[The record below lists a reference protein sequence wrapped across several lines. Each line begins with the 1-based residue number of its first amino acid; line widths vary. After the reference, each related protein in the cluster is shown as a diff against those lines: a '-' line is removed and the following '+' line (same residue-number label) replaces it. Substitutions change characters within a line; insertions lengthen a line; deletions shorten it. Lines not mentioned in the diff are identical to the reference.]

1 MSKKI
6 FENTKLAFELKSNS
20 SLRKSLFLFNIIKYP
35 LIVKLGS
42 FLTRLFL
49 KLKLPVTPII
59 KNLLFDQF
67 CVGLNEKESMV
78 TVKKLSKFNLKSILH
93 YHVEGYESEK
103 SFDECLENTIN
114 TIKSS
119 SKTDNVP
126 FTVFKP
132 TGLGSLG
139 LFYKMAQGQILDE
152 NDKNQLGRV
161 EKRFDLCFQTCK
173 KYGVKILIDSEESWI
188 QPGVDSLVE
197 KFMIKYNKEH
207 SLIYNTV
214 QMYLKNKI
222 KYLEHLLICSKKK
235 LFVPGVKI
243 VRGAYME
250 KERSRAQKFG
260 YDDPICENKFET
272 DKNFNDALKFLV
284 KNLKYFNIVVGSHNE
299 ESSYLL
305 MDLMKRNKI
314 KNNNKNIW
322 FAQLYGMSD
331 QISFNIASLGYN
343 VCKLLPYGPVE
354 EVIPYLIR
362 RAEENSS
369 VRGQSTRELDL
380 IKKEFE
386 RRRINSQSLLH

>member
-1 MSKKI
+1 MSKRL
-6 FENTKLAFELKSNS
+6 FDNTKLAFELKSNN

-35 LIVKLGS
+35 LIVKLSS
-42 FLTRLFL
+42 FLMRLFL

-59 KNLLFDQF
+59 KSLLFDQF
-67 CVGLNEKESMV
+67 CVGLNEKESMM

-103 SFDECLENTIN
+103 SFDDCLAN
-114 TIKSS
+114 TIKTIKSA
-119 SKTDNVP
+119 SKTNNVP

-132 TGLGSLG
+132 TGLGSLK
-139 LFYKMAQGQILDE
+139 LFHKIAQGSILNE
-152 NDKNQLGRV
+152 NEKSQLERID
-161 EKRFDLCFQTCK
+161 KRFDSCFQTCK
-173 KYGVKILIDSEESWI
+173 KYCVKILIDSEESWI
-188 QPGVDSLVE
+188 QPGVDLLVE
-197 KFMIKYNKEH
+197 KYMIKYNKEEA
-207 SLIYNTV
+207 LIYNTA

-222 KYLEHLLICSKKK
+222 KYLDHLLRLSKKK
-235 LFVPGVKI
+235 SFVPGVKI

-250 KERSRAQKFG
+250 KERLRAKKLG
-260 YDDPICENKFET
+260 YEDPICKNKTET
-272 DKNFNDALKFLV
+272 DENFNNALRFLV
-284 KNLKYFNIVVGSHNE
+284 KNLKSFNFMVGSHNE

-305 MDLMKRNKI
+305 MELMKRNKI
-314 KNNNKNIW
+314 KTSNKHIW

-369 VRGQSTRELDL
+369 VRGQSSRELDL
-380 IKKEFE
+380 IKKEFK
-386 RRRINSQSLLH
+386 RRRINS

>member
-1 MSKKI
+1 MSKRL
-6 FENTKLAFELKSNS
+6 FDNTKLAFELKSNN

-35 LIVKLGS
+35 LIVKLSS
-42 FLTRLFL
+42 FLMRLFL

-59 KNLLFDQF
+59 KSLLFDQF
-67 CVGLNEKESMV
+67 CVGLNEKESII

-103 SFDECLENTIN
+103 SFDDCLAN
-114 TIKSS
+114 TIKTIKSA
-119 SKTDNVP
+119 SKTNNVP

-132 TGLGSLG
+132 TGLGSLK
-139 LFYKMAQGQILDE
+139 LFHKIAQGSILNE
-152 NDKNQLGRV
+152 NEKSQLERID
-161 EKRFDLCFQTCK
+161 KRFDSCFQTCK
-173 KYGVKILIDSEESWI
+173 KYCVKILIDSEESWI
-188 QPGVDSLVE
+188 QPGVDLLVE
-197 KFMIKYNKEH
+197 KYMIKYNKEEA
-207 SLIYNTV
+207 LIYNTA

-222 KYLEHLLICSKKK
+222 KYLDHLLRLSKKK
-235 LFVPGVKI
+235 SFVPGVKI

-250 KERSRAQKFG
+250 KERLRAKKLG
-260 YDDPICENKFET
+260 YEDPICKNKTET
-272 DKNFNDALKFLV
+272 DENFNNALRFLV
-284 KNLKYFNIVVGSHNE
+284 KNLKSFNFMVGSHNE

-305 MDLMKRNKI
+305 MELMKRNKI
-314 KNNNKNIW
+314 KTSNKHIW

-369 VRGQSTRELDL
+369 VRGQSSRELDL
-380 IKKEFE
+380 IKKEFK
-386 RRRINSQSLLH
+386 RRRINS

>member
-1 MSKKI
+1 MSKRL
-6 FENTKLAFELKSNS
+6 FDNTKLAFELKSNN

-35 LIVKLGS
+35 LIVKLSS
-42 FLTRLFL
+42 FLMRLFL

-59 KNLLFDQF
+59 KSLLFDQF
-67 CVGLNEKESMV
+67 CVGLNEKESMM

-103 SFDECLENTIN
+103 SFDDCLAN
-114 TIKSS
+114 TIKTIKSA
-119 SKTDNVP
+119 SKTNNVP

-132 TGLGSLG
+132 TGLGSLK
-139 LFYKMAQGQILDE
+139 LFHKIAQGSILNE
-152 NDKNQLGRV
+152 NEKSQLERID
-161 EKRFDLCFQTCK
+161 KRFDSCFQTCK
-173 KYGVKILIDSEESWI
+173 KYCVKILIDSEESWI
-188 QPGVDSLVE
+188 QPGVDLLVE
-197 KFMIKYNKEH
+197 KYMIKYNKDEA
-207 SLIYNTV
+207 LIYNTA

-222 KYLEHLLICSKKK
+222 KYLDHLLRLSKKK
-235 LFVPGVKI
+235 SFVPGVKI

-250 KERSRAQKFG
+250 KERLRAKKLG
-260 YDDPICENKFET
+260 YEDPICKNKTET
-272 DKNFNDALKFLV
+272 DENFNNALRFLV
-284 KNLKYFNIVVGSHNE
+284 KNLKSFNFMVGSHNE

-305 MDLMKRNKI
+305 MELMKRNKI
-314 KNNNKNIW
+314 KTSNKHIW

-369 VRGQSTRELDL
+369 VRGQSSRELDL
-380 IKKEFE
+380 IKKEFK
-386 RRRINSQSLLH
+386 RRRINS

>member
-1 MSKKI
+1 MSKRL
-6 FENTKLAFELKSNS
+6 FDNTKLAFELKSNN

-35 LIVKLGS
+35 LIVKLSS
-42 FLTRLFL
+42 FLMRLFL

-59 KNLLFDQF
+59 KSLLFDQF
-67 CVGLNEKESMV
+67 CVGLNEKESMM

-103 SFDECLENTIN
+103 SFDDCLAN
-114 TIKSS
+114 TIKTIKSAA
-119 SKTDNVP
+119 KTNNVP

-132 TGLGSLG
+132 TGLGSLK
-139 LFYKMAQGQILDE
+139 LFHKIAQGSILNE
-152 NDKNQLGRV
+152 NEKSHLERID
-161 EKRFDLCFQTCK
+161 KRFDSCFQTCK
-173 KYGVKILIDSEESWI
+173 KYCVKILIDSEESWI
-188 QPGVDSLVE
+188 QPGVDLLVE
-197 KFMIKYNKEH
+197 KYMIEYNKDEA
-207 SLIYNTV
+207 LIYNTA

-222 KYLEHLLICSKKK
+222 KYLDHLLRLSKKK
-235 LFVPGVKI
+235 SFVPGVKI

-250 KERSRAQKFG
+250 KERLRAKKLG
-260 YDDPICENKFET
+260 YEDPICKNKTET
-272 DKNFNDALKFLV
+272 DDNFNNALRFLV
-284 KNLKYFNIVVGSHNE
+284 KNLKSFNFMVGSHNE

-305 MDLMKRNKI
+305 MELMKRNKI
-314 KNNNKNIW
+314 KNSNKHIW

-369 VRGQSTRELDL
+369 VRGQSSRELDL
-380 IKKEFE
+380 IKKEFK
-386 RRRINSQSLLH
+386 RRRINS